1 MDDFNIYL
9 IISPEDCK
17 IDKSVIKISK
27 KLPYQL
33 NLKNYDVALT
43 EFTTANFNAKY
54 TIAVSN
60 LLVNGITFSN
70 LVGYF
75 TALIFMAMLR
85 NKLKIN

>member
-43 EFTTANFNAKY
+43 EFTTANFKAK
-54 TIAVSN
+54 
-60 LLVNGITFSN
+60 
-70 LVGYF
+70 
-75 TALIFMAMLR
+75 
-85 NKLKIN
+85 